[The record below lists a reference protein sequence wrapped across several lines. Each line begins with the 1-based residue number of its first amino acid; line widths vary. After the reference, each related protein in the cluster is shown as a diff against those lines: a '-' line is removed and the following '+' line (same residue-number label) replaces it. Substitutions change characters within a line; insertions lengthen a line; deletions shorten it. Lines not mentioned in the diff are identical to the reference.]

1 MDTIK
6 RKFEIEKKLIRTLNL
21 EELNIKPNLISE
33 FVITHPDEVPFPL
46 IYNAERGTETSHKIR
61 EDLSN
66 LIGFEIGYKSK
77 MEKDI
82 RTVILFKTITEELL
96 KAENCLGNTTIGKLR
111 EIAKTIHPAAK
122 LIHEYLATLMWYYH
136 VHYYIMKF
144 QLIEKG
150 FNIPDI
156 QHLSSC
162 EEEYSQDSQFIKC
175 NSSCGFW
182 NYLDNNRNTSRIEL
196 KLPIWCYYTQK

>member
-6 RKFEIEKKLIRTLNL
+6 RKFEIERKLIKTLNL

-33 FVITHPDEVPFPL
+33 FVITHPDKVPFPL
-46 IYNAERGTETSHKIR
+46 IYDAEGGTETSHKVR

-77 MEKDI
+77 MENDI
-82 RTVILFKTITEELL
+82 RTVILFKTITKEML
-96 KAENCLGNTTIGKLR
+96 KAENCLENATIGKLH
-111 EIAKTIHPAAK
+111 EIAKTIHPDAK
-122 LIHEYLATLMWYYH
+122 IIHEYLAALMWYYH

-144 QLIEKG
+144 QLSEKG

-162 EEEYSQDSQFIKC
+162 EEEDSQDSQFIKW

-182 NYLDNNRNTSRIEL
+182 AYLDKDGGVGRIEWE
-196 KLPIWCYYTQK
+196 LPIWCYYTQK